1 VQPAEATIE
10 GRKITLVDTP
20 GFDDTHLTDREVL
33 KLIADWLKYT
43 YDEGT
48 RLSGLLFFHN
58 ISSDRMEGS
67 ALKNLHMFRQL
78 CGDHNLRNVVL
89 TTTKW
94 SVVNTDVGLRREQEL
109 IQNFWADMINKG
121 SRVDRVGNDAHTA
134 TNLVKTFFS
143 NPFFVPQLQ
152 QELVDGKPLSQTAAG
167 SEVSREIRKIRAEY
181 RKQLADA
188 KAEMEQ
194 ARTKGKLS
202 VGRKDFNHICC
213 VHELNSKLD
222 QKLYADQISQLNDRI
237 KNLSSE
243 QEQLRNERIATIA
256 RCTRKWW
263 QSSWRC
269 LDKCGGS
276 KTQRSGIWKC
286 SSCKREQN
294 NVFY

>member
-1 VQPAEATIE
+1 MSLTPYYNQYHTQDSTNYQSYAVGYYNQSVASQLQAQQRPPVIIAVFGKTGTGKTTFVRNVTNADYEVGHGLTSQTKVVQPAEATIE
-10 GRKITLVDTP
+10 GRKVTLVDTP

-94 SVVNTDVGLRREQEL
+94 SVVNEDVGLRREKEL
-109 IQNFWADMINKG
+109 IQNFWADMISKG

-134 TNLVKTFFS
+134 TNLVRTFFS

-181 RKQLADA
+181 KKQLADA

-194 ARTKGKLS
+194 ARTKES
-202 VGRKDFNHICC
+202 F
-213 VHELNSKLD
+213 
-222 QKLYADQISQLNDRI
+222 
-237 KNLSSE
+237 
-243 QEQLRNERIATIA
+243 ERAGTA
-256 RCTRKWW
+256 K
-263 QSSWRC
+263 
-269 LDKCGGS
+269 K
-276 KTQRSGIWKC
+276 
-286 SSCKREQN
+286 
-294 NVFY
+294 